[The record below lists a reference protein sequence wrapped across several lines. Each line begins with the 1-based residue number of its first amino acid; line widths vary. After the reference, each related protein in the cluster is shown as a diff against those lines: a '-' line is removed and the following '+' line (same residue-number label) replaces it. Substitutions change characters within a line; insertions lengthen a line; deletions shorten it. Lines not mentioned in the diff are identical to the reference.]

1 MTDNFESDTKLVPY
15 KKIVKKKALDY
26 YHAKKEVISQKR
38 KERYKQLP
46 PQDKKKLLEYNK
58 QWLNNQ
64 SPKRQLELREKAR
77 KYHEDRYN
85 NMMVRVSCN

>member
-1 MTDNFESDTKLVPY
+1 MTDNFKSDTKLVSY

-46 PQDKKKLLEYNK
+46 PQDKKKLLGCNK
-58 QWLNNQ
+58 RWFNNQ
-64 SPKRQLELREKAR
+64 SPERQLELRKKTR
-77 KYHEDRYN
+77 KYHKDRYDGEG
-85 NMMVRVSCN
+85 